1 MNTQDSEGTTKA
13 RQSGCCCASKSS
25 ADINTQDASA
35 IVNNDLPV
43 QRLQVAGA
51 TCGGC
56 VKSIE
61 QALLSVTG
69 VMDAQMDLA
78 SGIASIIGTV
88 QPNDL
93 IETLERAGFPAVVV
107 N

>member
-1 MNTQDSEGTTKA
+1 MNIQDSEGTTKA

-35 IVNNDLPV
+35 IASNDLPV
-43 QRLQVAGA
+43 QRLQVVGA

-61 QALLSVTG
+61 RVLLSVTG
-69 VMDAQMDLA
+69 VTDAQMNLT
-78 SGIASIIGTV
+78 SGIATVIGTV

-93 IETLERAGFPAVVV
+93 IETLKRAGFPAVVV